1 MRRAGPVASAVALAS
16 LWFATVGAPGASAQ
30 PVPNDSPPAK
40 APPPELTDDQRLDRD
55 RFEWGVAA
63 VQGFFDGLG
72 TFGYRRYVR
81 EGGPFQQNIALELQ
95 GGTKDYLSEGAF
107 SLLYLFRPLRTFRPE
122 WRVRPL
128 LEAGPGAHLVVQVA
142 DIEGFDDTGFHTKAY
157 LKMHAYAGVEAMLSR
172 RWGVLIRGRLTT
184 PADRPLDYAQAAIFF
199 R

>member
-1 MRRAGPVASAVALAS
+1 VRRAGPVAIAVALAS
-16 LWFATVGAPGASAQ
+16 LWVATAGPPGALAQ
-30 PVPNDSPPAK
+30 PVPNDSPPK

-142 DIEGFDDTGFHTKAY
+142 DIEGFDDTGFHTKVY

-172 RWGVLIRGRLTT
+172 RWGILIRGRLTT